1 MYKFFVKSN
10 QIKEK
15 RNNINNEK
23 NVDNVEKADKT
34 EKTNDTANSHLI
46 ATIIGE
52 DVNHIANVLRL
63 AIGESL
69 IICNK
74 DTGISYNATISK
86 ISQEFIECTLQ
97 TEIIE
102 TTECPVDIDL
112 FQGLPKSDKMEY
124 IIQKTTE
131 LGVKNI
137 FPVEM
142 ERCVVKLDS
151 KSENKKIDRWNKI
164 AESAA
169 KQSKRDIIP
178 EVKNIINLENI
189 CKNTEK
195 YDIILLA
202 YENEE
207 KNTLK
212 NELQKLKNNINIQAK
227 GNITNTAKDTENDN
241 IRKNENIEQAKTTQ
255 EKIKQNKE
263 SLNSNKLRIGVVVG
277 PEGGLSTKEVDKLIS
292 SGAKC
297 ITLGKRI
304 LRTETA
310 PIVIISNIIYEF
322 EM

>member
-10 QIKEK
+10 QIEEN
-15 RNNINNEK
+15 NNIKNAKIKEDTSKSSNTNN
-23 NVDNVEKADKT
+23 N
-34 EKTNDTANSHLI
+34 LI

-74 DTGISYNATISK
+74 DTGIGYNATISK
-86 ISQEFIECTLQ
+86 ISQEFIECTIQ
-97 TEIIE
+97 TEIVE

-212 NELQKLKNNINIQAK
+212 NELQKLKNKNIQAK

-241 IRKNENIEQAKTTQ
+241 IRKNENIDQVKIAQ
-255 EKIKQNKE
+255 EKMKQNEKCF
-263 SLNSNKLRIGVVVG
+263 NSNKLRIGIVVG